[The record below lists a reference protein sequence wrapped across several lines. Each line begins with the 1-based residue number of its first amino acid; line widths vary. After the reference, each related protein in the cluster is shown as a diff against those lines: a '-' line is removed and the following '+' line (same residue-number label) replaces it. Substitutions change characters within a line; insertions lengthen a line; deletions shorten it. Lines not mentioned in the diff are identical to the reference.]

1 MKERMKEP
9 YEKGLANRSSPS
21 FAPCSVRGKAK
32 RKQGIG
38 GLGIELRKD
47 AIGML
52 TPYTG
57 AESHMDG
64 NDSASSRTILRS
76 RRPQSTPV
84 NFMRENRETSEI
96 SVIEAD
102 HRTAGEGQGRTAR
115 MHIFEESDSGVVCA
129 EQRIV

>member
-64 NDSASSRTILRS
+64 NDIASPRTILRS
-76 RRPQSTPV
+76 QRPQSTPR
-84 NFMRENRETSEI
+84 NFIQCSEA
-96 SVIEAD
+96 S
-102 HRTAGEGQGRTAR
+102 
-115 MHIFEESDSGVVCA
+115 C
-129 EQRIV
+129 